1 MRDILKPAFSLVI
14 ICAVITFFV
23 ALTYNVTKDE
33 IRHQE
38 LEKLDTAMSEV
49 LPEGKNFEEITN
61 EFDEIY
67 GDIKVDGVY
76 ESANGMV
83 FSTLTP
89 GYGGDVTVIIGIN
102 NDGHIKGIR
111 LGSNNETP
119 SLGKQAEEPF
129 FTSRFKG
136 MDTNSSIEAEVD
148 SISGVT
154 ITSTAVKKA
163 VQSACDMFNEYK
175 GGAGN

>member
-1 MRDILKPAFSLVI
+1 MRDIFKPAFSLVI

-38 LEKLDTAMSEV
+38 LEKLNTAMSEV
-49 LPEGKNFEEITN
+49 LPEGKSFNEITG
-61 EFDEIY
+61 EFDDAY
-67 GDIKVDGVY
+67 GDIKVDGIY

-83 FSTLTP
+83 FNLLTP
-89 GYGGDVTVIIGIN
+89 GYGGDVTVVVGISKE
-102 NDGHIKGIR
+102 GYVKGIR

-136 MDTNSSIEAEVD
+136 IGTDTSVANEVD

-154 ITSTAVKKA
+154 ITSKAVKKA
-163 VQSACDMFNEYK
+163 VQSACDLFNEYK